1 MKRLFNVM
9 AVAITL
15 GGVGQVVAASN
26 VDLSVKGSITP
37 AACTPT
43 LSKGGVVDHGKI
55 SVSDL
60 NPKPHLGTI
69 LPVATLEL
77 MLGCAAPTLVAIKS
91 RDNRAGS
98 SPESQHPSM
107 NSNFGLGFVNG
118 DKKVGWYLLKMSHA
132 QSDGVVHSLI
142 ESPDG
147 ITWFNADP
155 ADQVWQP
162 GWLRTVASASG
173 GVALP
178 VSIQNMTANI
188 HIETSIL
195 SRVQLPQDQE
205 IPIDGS
211 ATLDIVYL

>member
-1 MKRLFNVM
+1 
-9 AVAITL
+9 
-15 GGVGQVVAASN
+15 
-26 VDLSVKGSITP
+26 
-37 AACTPT
+37 
-43 LSKGGVVDHGKI
+43 
-55 SVSDL
+55 
-60 NPKPHLGTI
+60 
-69 LPVATLEL
+69 
-77 MLGCAAPTLVAIKS
+77 
-91 RDNRAGS
+91 
-98 SPESQHPSM
+98 M